1 MIRTFCWQPWTLS
14 FAQDGVFLLGRD
26 PARLREIEPSQ
37 NSSSQ
42 SYNGYW
48 KHGTVQDDSWQWR
61 DYKESLELSGI
72 DGLRDCTGRGWDNR
86 GCYGTNFAR
95 EERCTV
101 PHVTRLTYRPPT
113 CMQLRPIG
121 DTPGSQS
128 IPQRI
133 YKVTVGLAGAKIEPK
148 REEPLL
154 SRGRSIGTVFLA
166 PAILPGG

>member
-1 MIRTFCWQPWTLS
+1 
-14 FAQDGVFLLGRD
+14 
-26 PARLREIEPSQ
+26 
-37 NSSSQ
+37 
-42 SYNGYW
+42 
-48 KHGTVQDDSWQWR
+48 
-61 DYKESLELSGI
+61 
-72 DGLRDCTGRGWDNR
+72 
-86 GCYGTNFAR
+86 
-95 EERCTV
+95 
-101 PHVTRLTYRPPT
+101 
-113 CMQLRPIG
+113 MQLRPIG